1 MSNRYLEPVRA
12 ALTRRHCGEPGLAM
26 AIAPATQQALVA
38 EAVAEV
44 CGAAVTVLPAD
55 IPGLD
60 ALPAKVVATLPRDPT
75 EARQSLE
82 ALNSARTRVTL
93 PGRLL
98 IVVVDRGEHL
108 ELQRLA
114 GDARSVLRFTIVV
127 SFVPDDG
134 VDEGDARRALSSG
147 QRQRFGKLDL
157 RGFIRAHTEDVA
169 WSVEALYQELCATEW
184 TDEAR
189 LRGLPALQDGGPLR
203 EHLENIFAAAHG
215 PASDEGARDAAAQNA
230 AAQNAAAQNLAA
242 QNAAAQHTAPQNAA
256 LPAAAAASAPTAIL
270 LGHPGAGKTFFL
282 RWLALHAAESDT
294 LFGMDQPLPVLV
306 PLSAFA
312 RAPRPITLDEHI
324 VEILLQEGQP
334 AAHVF
339 DAAARAGRVLFLLD
353 GLDEVGDEPV
363 RRSVAEAMR
372 ELAARFPRC
381 PIVATSR
388 LSGYTEAPLGGRH
401 LVLSPLGDDAIRRF
415 LVTWSELYAR
425 ELHGPA
431 AAERGRRE
439 GESLA
444 RDVLDN
450 PAITA
455 LARNPLML
463 TVLAIVHRA
472 GVRLPDHRVELYSH
486 ASEILVERW
495 NQVRSLA
502 SVGGAVPIKAADAA
516 RLLGPVALAV
526 MRSEARG
533 AVPEDMLR
541 QHLARAIESGHLR
554 ALTSA
559 DEALEL
565 FQRSLGLLV
574 EQAPGM
580 YAFLHLTLA
589 EYLAAWELV
598 RTGELETLAAN
609 PREAFRSRWRE
620 TLLLVAAVLGVLRA
634 EDQRLTELVRLLI
647 DGAGR
652 RKGKPSPGVPSLLAG
667 FLADDPDLS
676 QDSVEAL
683 LDSLI
688 PTWWFERKYGSDSIE
703 GVFREA
709 FELINRRLNRGR
721 HKQAVR
727 ERLMR
732 HFGAGLSPAMQ
743 ENLARDQSPRLDWL
757 TELRIVLVAADVD
770 ESGIF
775 FQLCSGAAALP
786 RWLPWPLI
794 ALQEG
799 ADPGQPGAFL
809 IGRGM
814 ARAARDGALRLD
826 IRTSHSSMACRPDWE
841 RQGDVDDKEGYVHVP
856 FVLEDTGA
864 PVPPEA
870 ARWVYV
876 QDAEILDPLAAT

>member
-12 ALTRRHCGEPGLAM
+12 ALGRRHRDGPGLGLV
-26 AIAPATQQALVA
+26 IAPTTEQALVA
-38 EAVAEV
+38 AAVARV
-44 CGAAVTVLPAD
+44 WDGIVTELPTD

-60 ALPAKVVATLPRDPT
+60 ALPAVVAATLPRDPAD
-75 EARQSLE
+75 ARRSLE

-98 IVVVDRGEHL
+98 IVIVCRSELL

-114 GDARSVLRFTIVV
+114 GDARSVLRFTVV
-127 SFVPDDG
+127 IPFVPDAR
-134 VDEGDARRALSSG
+134 VDEGDARRTLASWQQ
-147 QRQRFGKLDL
+147 QRLGKLDL

-169 WSVEALYQELCATEW
+169 WSVDALYQELRATEW
-184 TDEAR
+184 PDDAR
-189 LRGLPALQDGGPLR
+189 LRGLPALQNGEPLHG
-203 EHLENIFAAAHG
+203 HLESIFAADRDSATE
-215 PASDEGARDAAAQNA
+215 AGA
-230 AAQNAAAQNLAA
+230 L
-242 QNAAAQHTAPQNAA
+242 
-256 LPAAAAASAPTAIL
+256 APTAIL
-270 LGHPGAGKTFFL
+270 LGHPGSGKTFFL
-282 RWLALHAAESDT
+282 RWLSLHAAEANT
-294 LFGMDQPLPVLV
+294 LFGMEQPLPLLV

-324 VEILLQEGQP
+324 VETLLQEGQP

-363 RRSVAEAMR
+363 RRGVAEAMR
-372 ELAARFPRC
+372 GLAERFPRC

-388 LSGYTEAPLGGRH
+388 LSGYTEAPLAGRH
-401 LVLSPLGDDAIRRF
+401 LVLSPLDDDAIRRF

-431 AAERGRRE
+431 AAARGSRE

-486 ASEILVERW
+486 ASQILVERW

-533 AVPEDMLR
+533 AVPENLLR
-541 QHLARAIESGHLR
+541 HHLERAIESGHLR
-554 ALTSA
+554 GLTSA

-574 EQAPGM
+574 EQTPGM

-589 EYLAAWELV
+589 EYMAAWELV
-598 RTGELETLAAN
+598 RTGGLEELAGD
-609 PREAFRSRWRE
+609 PREAFRPRWRE
-620 TLLLVAAVLGVLRA
+620 TLLLAAAVLGILRA
-634 EDQRLTELVRLLI
+634 EDQRMEALVRRI
-647 DGAGR
+647 VDGAGR
-652 RKGKPSPGVPSLLAG
+652 RKGKPSPAVPSLLAG

-676 QDSVEAL
+676 QGSAEAL

-703 GVFREA
+703 AMFREA
-709 FELINRRLNRGR
+709 FELISRRLNRGR
-721 HKQAVR
+721 HKDAVR
-727 ERLMR
+727 ERLTR
-732 HFGAGLSPAMQ
+732 HLGAGLSPAMQ
-743 ENLARDQSPRLDWL
+743 ENLARDPSPRLDWL

-775 FQLCSGAAALP
+775 FQLCTGAATLP

-799 ADPGQPGAFL
+799 ANPEQPGAFL
-809 IGRGM
+809 IGRGI

-826 IRTSHSSMACRPDWE
+826 IRTNDASTVCCPDWE
-841 RQGDVDDKEGYVHVP
+841 RQGDVDDKQRYVHVP
-856 FVLEDTGA
+856 FVLEDTGP
-864 PVPPEA
+864 PVPPGN
-870 ARWVYV
+870 ARWVYI
-876 QDAEILDPLAAT
+876 QAAELLGPRGPL